1 MWDEARHARDTGPP
15 FSHYGTTKLQAEAF
29 VLAAGQEGADI
40 EALAGE
46 TGTEV
51 LTIEASGRRAAN
63 PDRVVVQEVFKLQ
76 MPAEGAMAPVVV
88 DAQDGF
94 AMVLLQDVTDGE
106 LDASALIARQQ
117 YERQVANAAASAEAL
132 ALVEQLRSGANIEIF
147 EDALQ

>member
-1 MWDEARHARDTGPP
+1 M
-15 FSHYGTTKLQAEAF
+15 
-29 VLAAGQEGADI
+29 
-40 EALAGE
+40 
-46 TGTEV
+46 
-51 LTIEASGRRAAN
+51 
-63 PDRVVVQEVFKLQ
+63 VQEVFKLQ

-117 YERQVANAAASAEAL
+117 YERQVANAAASAEAI